1 MVEENKGENLGEENK
16 SIYAGLSTGQ
26 IKKLKAKLKA
36 EKDAAAKAG
45 GAPAEETAK
54 DAEAAEV
61 KAAPSKPAAAAK
73 GKKGAKAG
81 PGAAVAEKLRL

>member
-1 MVEENKGENLGEENK
+1 M
-16 SIYAGLSTGQ
+16 
-26 IKKLKAKLKA
+26 KAKLKA

-45 GAPAEETAK
+45 GAPAEETTK

>member
-1 MVEENKGENLGEENK
+1 M
-16 SIYAGLSTGQ
+16 
-26 IKKLKAKLKA
+26 KAKLKA
-36 EKDAAAKAG
+36 EKDG
-45 GAPAEETAK
+45 GAPAEETTK

>member
-1 MVEENKGENLGEENK
+1 M
-16 SIYAGLSTGQ
+16 
-26 IKKLKAKLKA
+26 KAKLKA

-45 GAPAEETAK
+45 GAPAEETTK

-73 GKKGAKAG
+73 GQKGCKG
-81 PGAAVAEKLRL
+81 RPGCSSG